1 MLSKL
6 IKDRINEKFAQSGQP
21 AQYIRYPKD
30 CNALADHISRTCK
43 TKISASTLKRLYG
56 FVKGGSQE
64 PRIYTLDIIS
74 AYLGYKGWEQLVQ
87 SLDNSGERE
96 SKEIEKLKPEQI
108 GKGQSVI
115 LSYEPGKKIE
125 LQRQGSSFITLSSND
140 RKLIPGDEVK
150 FGVIELHYP
159 LIITSLFRKG
169 ENLGKLQIA
178 AVSGITAIRR
188 V

>member
-6 IKDRINEKFAQSGQP
+6 IKDKIHTKFGQTV
-21 AQYIRYPKD
+21 RYPKD
-30 CNALADHISRTCK
+30 CNGLAEHISTACK
-43 TKISASTLKRLYG
+43 TKISASTMKRLYG
-56 FVKGGSQE
+56 FVKGSSQE

-74 AYLGYKGWEQLVQ
+74 SYLGYKGWEQLVQ

-96 SKEIEKLKPEQI
+96 TKEIEKLKPEQI

-125 LQRQGSSFITLSSND
+125 IQRQGNAFLIICSND
-140 RKLIPGDEVK
+140 RKIIFSDEVK
-150 FGVIELHYP
+150 FGVVELHYP
-159 LIITSLFRKG
+159 LTFASLIRKG

-178 AVSGITAIRR
+178 SVSGITSIRKL
-188 V
+188 